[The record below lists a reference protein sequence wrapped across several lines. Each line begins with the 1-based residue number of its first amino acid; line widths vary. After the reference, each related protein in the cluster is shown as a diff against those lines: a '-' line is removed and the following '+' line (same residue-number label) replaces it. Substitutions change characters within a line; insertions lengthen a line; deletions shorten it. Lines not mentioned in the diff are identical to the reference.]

1 MSNRD
6 SGKISTINTMDLIF
20 WRHAEAFEALEGQDD
35 LSRTLTP
42 KGEKQA
48 LRMSQWLDRQL
59 PEGVRVMSSPA
70 VRCEQTV
77 KHLGRKVKYKL
88 ELLPSGN
95 LDDLL
100 LTAGWPESKMTVLIA
115 GHQPVLGQAIAY
127 LLGLPGGDC
136 SVRKGSV
143 WWLRSRVREGVTQT
157 VVVCVQTPELL

>member
-6 SGKISTINTMDLIF
+6 RGKISTINTMDLIF

-77 KHLGRKVKYKL
+77 KHLGRKVKYKS
-88 ELLPSGN
+88 ELLPDGS
-95 LDDLL
+95 LDDLF
-100 LTAGWPESKMTVLIA
+100 LTAGWPDSKMSVLIA
-115 GHQPVLGQAIAY
+115 GHQPVLGRAIAY

>member
-1 MSNRD
+1 
-6 SGKISTINTMDLIF
+6 MDLIF
-20 WRHAEAFEALEGQDD
+20 WRHAEAFESLDGQDD

-77 KHLGRKVKYKL
+77 KMLGRKVKYKS
-88 ELLPSGN
+88 ELLPNAS

-100 LTAGWPESKMTVLIA
+100 VTAGWPDSKMSVLIT

-127 LLGLPGGDC
+127 LLGIPSGEC
-136 SVRKGSV
+136 AVRKGAV
-143 WWLRSRVREGVTQT
+143 WWLRSRVRDGATQT
-157 VVVCVQTPELL
+157 IVVSVQTPELL

>member
-1 MSNRD
+1 
-6 SGKISTINTMDLIF
+6 MDLIF
-20 WRHAEAFEALEGQDD
+20 WRHAEAFEPLEGQDD

-59 PEGVRVMSSPA
+59 PEGVRIISSPA

-77 KHLGRKVKYKL
+77 KPLGRKVKYKS
-88 ELLPSGN
+88 EILPNAS

-100 LTAGWPESKMTVLIA
+100 VTSGWPDSKMSVLIV

-127 LLGLPGGDC
+127 LLGLPNGEC
-136 SVRKGSV
+136 SVRKGAV
-143 WWLRSRVREGVTQT
+143 WWLRSRVRDGITQT
-157 VVVCVQTPELL
+157 IVVSVQTPELL

>member
-1 MSNRD
+1 
-6 SGKISTINTMDLIF
+6 MDLIF
-20 WRHAEAFEALEGQDD
+20 WRHAEALDPIEGQED
-35 LSRTLTP
+35 LSRELTP

-48 LRMSQWLDRQL
+48 SKVGSWLDRQL

>member
-1 MSNRD
+1 
-6 SGKISTINTMDLIF
+6 MDLIF
-20 WRHAEAFEALEGQDD
+20 WRHAEAFDPLDGQDD

-59 PEGVRVMSSPA
+59 PEGVRIISSPA

-77 KHLGRKVKYKL
+77 KPLGRKVKYKS
-88 ELLPSGN
+88 EILPNAS

-100 LTAGWPESKMTVLIA
+100 VTSGWPDSKMSVLIV

-127 LLGLPGGDC
+127 LLGLPHGEC
-136 SVRKGSV
+136 SVRKGAV
-143 WWLRSRVREGVTQT
+143 WWLRSRVRDGITQT
-157 VVVCVQTPELL
+157 IVVSVQTPELL

>member
-70 VRCEQTV
+70 LRCEQTV
-77 KHLGRKVKYKL
+77 KHLGRKVKYKS
-88 ELLPSGN
+88 ELLPDGS
-95 LDDLL
+95 LDDLF
-100 LTAGWPESKMTVLIA
+100 LTAGWPDSKMSVLIA
-115 GHQPVLGQAIAY
+115 GHQPVLGRAIAY

>member
-6 SGKISTINTMDLIF
+6 SGKISTINIMDLIF

-48 LRMSQWLDRQL
+48 LRMSQWLDRQM

-77 KHLGRKVKYKL
+77 KHLGRKVKYKS
-88 ELLPSGN
+88 ELLPDGS
-95 LDDLL
+95 LDDLF
-100 LTAGWPESKMTVLIA
+100 LTAGWPDSKMSVLIA
-115 GHQPVLGQAIAY
+115 GHQPVLGRAIAY

>member
-1 MSNRD
+1 
-6 SGKISTINTMDLIF
+6 MDLIF
-20 WRHAEAFEALEGQDD
+20 WRHAEAFEPLDGQDD

-59 PEGVRVMSSPA
+59 PEGVRIISSPA

-77 KHLGRKVKYKL
+77 KPLGRKVKFKS
-88 ELLPSGN
+88 EILPNAS

-100 LTAGWPESKMTVLIA
+100 VTSGWPESKMSVLIV

-127 LLGLPGGDC
+127 LLGLPNGEC
-136 SVRKGSV
+136 SVRKGAV
-143 WWLRSRVREGVTQT
+143 WWLRSRVRDGITQT
-157 VVVCVQTPELL
+157 IVVSVQTPELL

>member
-1 MSNRD
+1 MSNRH
-6 SGKISTINTMDLIF
+6 SGKLSTINIMDLIF

-77 KHLGRKVKYKL
+77 KHLGRKVKYKS
-88 ELLPSGN
+88 ELLPDGS

-100 LTAGWPESKMTVLIA
+100 LAAGWPESKMSVLIA

-127 LLGLPGGDC
+127 LLGLPDGDC

-143 WWLRSRVREGVTQT
+143 WWLRSRVREGTTQT
-157 VVVCVQTPELL
+157 VVVSVQTPELL

>member
-48 LRMSQWLDRQL
+48 LRMSQWLDRQM

-77 KHLGRKVKYKL
+77 KHLGRKVKYKS
-88 ELLPSGN
+88 ELLPDGS
-95 LDDLL
+95 LDDLF
-100 LTAGWPESKMTVLIA
+100 LTAGWPDSKMSVLIA
-115 GHQPVLGQAIAY
+115 GHQPVLGRAIAY